1 MKEYSLSRQF
11 ALIALNGMEVK
22 HVSMAKAAAVRGI
35 AAAKLLETYCTED
48 MDLQGDGLKAF
59 EEKLDAALK
68 SLEKMKKE
76 DCRRVES
83 EAAEPLR
90 KDGVLDDVPDLL
102 GCDMFYETSG
112 IEIRTYRTDG
122 DVYMGLVEQIRAEI
136 LENGPITED
145 IFFLIWLLRE
155 TGCLHDIFSS
165 EEQVRL
171 NERMVELTAGNQ
183 ICRMIWEKEF
193 HNGLESFVGNFLRA
207 KKNLFKNPYLEGINL
222 LFPFIERRK
231 AIFIDFVVLG
241 TNVRSR
247 REAVMAY
254 LSERGH
260 FVDTVPYGTE
270 TLLKIDNHYYR
281 IFPMTKV
288 IYKVPVQGAN
298 LVPVY
303 R

>member
-1 MKEYSLSRQF
+1 MKDDSLSQQF
-11 ALIALNGMEVK
+11 ALIALNGMEMK
-22 HVSMAKAAAVRGI
+22 HVSMAKAAAMRGI
-35 AAAKLLETYCTED
+35 AAAKLLEACCPED
-48 MDLQGDGLKAF
+48 VDLQADGLKAF
-59 EEKLDAALK
+59 EEKLDAGLK

-76 DCRRVES
+76 DFRRMES
-83 EAAEPLR
+83 EVAGALR
-90 KDGVLDDVPDLL
+90 QEGVLDDVQDLL

-122 DVYMGLVEQIRAEI
+122 DTYTGLVEQIRAEI
-136 LENGPITED
+136 LENGPVPED
-145 IFFLIWLLRE
+145 IVFLVWLLRE
-155 TGCLHDIFSS
+155 TGCLYDVFSS

-171 NERMVELTAGNQ
+171 NERMVELAAGNRLY
-183 ICRMIWEKEF
+183 RMIWQKEF
-193 HNGLESFVGNFLRA
+193 RNGLERFAGNFLRA
-207 KKNLFKNPYLEGINL
+207 KKNLFKNPYLEGVNL

-241 TNVRSR
+241 TNVQSR
-247 REAVMAY
+247 RMAVMAY

-260 FVDTVPYGTE
+260 FVEAVPYGTE
-270 TLLKIDNHYYR
+270 TLLKIDNNYYR

-303 R
+303 W